1 MAQLGFGLNIN
12 KTAAETGYDQYQ
24 VRFGETDFSCCRR

>member
-24 VRFGETDFSCCRR
+24 IRLGETLSAD